1 MGKNEKAQI
10 NNIDNKTRRLATDDM
25 DIKMIMPVNW
35 KTERKCTDL

>member
-25 DIKMIMPVNW
+25 DIKMIMPIKVEE
-35 KTERKCTDL
+35 KQRL